1 LSSQAAVSH
10 STDEIEAHAA
20 PDCLIC
26 GRPGISQH
34 TELRDRIFDV
44 PRLWQHRTC
53 RRCHLTWLDP
63 RPTKDS
69 IGALYR
75 EYFTVE
81 PGPAPPSSPT
91 RAAAHA
97 RALRALGYSVEPVSV
112 SISKRLIARS
122 GIMSEIAAADVLFLP
137 NTEGGKVLDVGCGGG
152 QLLATLQ
159 ALGWEVAGLEP
170 EPRSAAAAA
179 RLLQVPIFA
188 GGIETA
194 DLPPAHYDAIVMS
207 HVFEHLPDPVDA
219 LRRCAAALKPGG
231 RLYLLTP
238 NTASLGRRIFGTR
251 WLHWDVP
258 RHIFIYDAQS
268 LRLIAE
274 MAGLHVVEL
283 RTIARKARWSW
294 RASRMIG
301 KSVRPTDESLP
312 SARADKLAAAGFQ
325 LLEHALKRFVPVGE
339 ELLLV
344 AGK

>member
-1 LSSQAAVSH
+1 MSH
-10 STDEIEAHAA
+10 STDGIEAHAA

-26 GRPGISQH
+26 GRPGISIH

-44 PRLWQHRTC
+44 PRVWQHRRC
-53 RRCHLTWLDP
+53 RRCHLIWLDP
-63 RPTKDS
+63 RPAKDS
-69 IGALYR
+69 VGALYR
-75 EYFTVE
+75 EYFAAE

-91 RAAAHA
+91 RAAARAH
-97 RALRALGYSVEPVSV
+97 ALRALGYHVEPVAAP
-112 SISKRLIARS
+112 ISQRWIARS
-122 GIMSEIAAADVLFLP
+122 GMLSEIAAADVLFLP
-137 NTEGGKVLDVGCGGG
+137 NTQGGKVLDVGCGGG
-152 QLLATLQ
+152 QLLANLQ
-159 ALGWEVAGLEP
+159 ALGWAVAGLEP

-194 DLPPAHYDAIVMS
+194 ELPRSHYDAIVMS
-207 HVFEHLPDPVDA
+207 HVIEHLPDPVDA

-231 RLYLLTP
+231 RLYMLTP
-238 NTASLGRRIFGTR
+238 NTDSLGRRIFGTR

-258 RHIFIYDAQS
+258 RHIFIYNAHS

-274 MAGLHVVEL
+274 LAGLQVIEQ
-283 RTIARKARWSW
+283 RTIARKARWAW

-301 KSVRPTDESLP
+301 MSVRPTDEGLP
-312 SARADKLAAAGFQ
+312 SARVDKVAAAGFQ
-325 LLEHALKRFVPVGE
+325 LVEHALKRFVPVGE